1 LERAVIGLRL
11 CPFASSVYAGGR
23 VRFRVSAAGTPQDLL
38 EDLRAELLA
47 LQAADP
53 AVCETTL
60 LIHPFVLGDF
70 VDYND
75 FLGPVDATIAA
86 LDLEGEVQVASFHP
100 QYQFAGTSASDS
112 ENNSNRSPYPML
124 HILREASVE
133 AAIAGWGDTD
143 RIYRR
148 NIVVLRELGL
158 EGWRRLWLD

>member
-1 LERAVIGLRL
+1 MIGLRL

-23 VRFRVSAAGTPQDLL
+23 VRFRVSTAGTPQDLL

>member
-1 LERAVIGLRL
+1 MIGLRL